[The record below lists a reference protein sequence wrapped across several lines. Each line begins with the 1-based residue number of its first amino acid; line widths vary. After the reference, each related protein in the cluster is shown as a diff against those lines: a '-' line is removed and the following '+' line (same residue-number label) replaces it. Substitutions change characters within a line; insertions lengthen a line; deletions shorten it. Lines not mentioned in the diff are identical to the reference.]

1 MKKLVDL
8 FFAGFVRLVFAW
20 VVLAFSFQVYMVYVH
35 FTDEEK
41 EQRMADEFAFKFDGN
56 YKDYPG
62 NIWYE
67 APKTK

>member
-1 MKKLVDL
+1 
-8 FFAGFVRLVFAW
+8 
-20 VVLAFSFQVYMVYVH
+20 MVYVH

>member
-1 MKKLVDL
+1 MKKIIDILGKTFL
-8 FFAGFVRLVFAW
+8 IFVCAW
-20 VVLAFSFQVYMVYVH
+20 VAFAFSFEVFMIYVH

-41 EQRMADEFAFKFDGN
+41 EQRMANEFAWKFDGRFSN
-56 YKDYPG
+56 QPG